1 MATVYLARYRGV
13 GGFAREV
20 AIKKLHPHLL
30 NDVPDAALD
39 LIEEAKLASRIR
51 HPNVV
56 PVLDV
61 GDGPDGVFLV
71 MEYIEGETL
80 SAVLRAAAAA
90 GAPLAVPIALRII
103 GDVLAGLHAAHE
115 LRDERGAPAGLVHR
129 DFSPQNI
136 LLGTDGVARLTDFG
150 IAKAANRIGSTQ
162 TGLVKGKVSYMPPE
176 QARGKPLDRRCD
188 VWAAGV
194 VAWEIF
200 AGRRLFSPKMDQVA
214 VVMAIVSEPL
224 PRLRSVR
231 PDVPAE
237 LDEAI
242 AWALQGD
249 PAERCPS
256 AEELRQRILRAWGRE
271 ERPAEAAEVAAHVAK
286 VAAPKLSERRRRVEE
301 AQSVTLPR
309 VASTLP
315 GAPTAPPASAR
326 AASSD
331 SSASSASL
339 GRSASSAPPMTAEDT
354 VQTVTAEIATDLS
367 VSLPRAHAAGA
378 SMSAGEPI
386 TSSSF
391 LPSQSQLGGSGR
403 RRRLAVTA
411 GSVAVVAGVALWAVS
426 ALLGGGAGSETASSA
441 PGEAAPADPAA
452 ASQARA
458 PAAPGTTTAPA
469 TAAAAP
475 QASARSALTVQA
487 NAPIAQLRL
496 GERVIAVASPSKS
509 VTVELLPE
517 ERGQSLSVQAIAV
530 DGRRALAE
538 NVSGAAA
545 LVTFDS
551 ASKAAAKPR
560 KPSGGAPAKSSLMAS
575 PYEK

>member
-1 MATVYLARYRGV
+1 
-13 GGFAREV
+13 
-20 AIKKLHPHLL
+20 
-30 NDVPDAALD
+30 
-39 LIEEAKLASRIR
+39 
-51 HPNVV
+51 
-56 PVLDV
+56 
-61 GDGPDGVFLV
+61 
-71 MEYIEGETL
+71 
-80 SAVLRAAAAA
+80 
-90 GAPLAVPIALRII
+90 
-103 GDVLAGLHAAHE
+103 
-115 LRDERGAPAGLVHR
+115 
-129 DFSPQNI
+129 
-136 LLGTDGVARLTDFG
+136 
-150 IAKAANRIGSTQ
+150 
-162 TGLVKGKVSYMPPE
+162 
-176 QARGKPLDRRCD
+176 
-188 VWAAGV
+188 
-194 VAWEIF
+194 
-200 AGRRLFSPKMDQVA
+200 
-214 VVMAIVSEPL
+214 
-224 PRLRSVR
+224 
-231 PDVPAE
+231 
-237 LDEAI
+237 
-242 AWALQGD
+242 
-249 PAERCPS
+249 
-256 AEELRQRILRAWGRE
+256 
-271 ERPAEAAEVAAHVAK
+271 
-286 VAAPKLSERRRRVEE
+286 
-301 AQSVTLPR
+301 
-309 VASTLP
+309 
-315 GAPTAPPASAR
+315 
-326 AASSD
+326 
-331 SSASSASL
+331 
-339 GRSASSAPPMTAEDT
+339 MTAEDT

-391 LPSQSQLGGSGR
+391 LPSQPQLGGSGR

-411 GSVAVVAGVALWAVS
+411 GGAAVVAGVALWAVS
-426 ALLGGGAGSETASSA
+426 GLLGGDAGSEAASSA

-496 GERVIAVASPSKS
+496 GERVIAVASSSKS

-560 KPSGGAPAKSSLMAS
+560 KPSSGAPAKSGLMAS